1 MIRLKNIITEAPVS
15 THQTIGDFSKG
26 HSFHKKVDR
35 ALVTNP
41 VSVKKVKDFFKNT
54 SADFDF
60 YFVNT
65 TEARKFMEL
74 GKVKKDFIFDEMGI
88 KPEQLKDGIINPNS
102 ITVFFTNNRG
112 DERAPLTPWIIA
124 HRLGHVFRR
133 EYAWE
138 HYLQTWVTGEI
149 QGIMECY
156 GISPKKFTG
165 WGLGDN
171 YASVKRYEIALR
183 YLCEAIGTFKSA
195 RDKNLRSESEFQYEL
210 FAQYLKDGEIKLNPC
225 PDILPTGQH
234 AYRNLRF
241 KSPEDKEY
249 AEGHIRELTRDYR
262 HYAESVLN
270 DCIGNIFVM

>member
-1 MIRLKNIITEAPVS
+1 MRLKDILSEAPIS

-26 HSFHKKVDR
+26 HSFHKAADR

-41 VSVKKVKDFFKNT
+41 VAVKKVTDFFKNT

-65 TEARKFMEL
+65 KEARKYMEL
-74 GKVKKDFIFDEMGI
+74 GKVKKDFVFNEMGI
-88 KPEQLKDGIINPNS
+88 KPEQLKDGEINPNA

-133 EYAWE
+133 EYGWE
-138 HYLQTWVTGEI
+138 HYLQTWVE
-149 QGIMECY
+149 QQLNGIMIAY

-171 YASVKRYEIALR
+171 YASVRRYEIALR
-183 YLCEAIGTFKSA
+183 HLCETIGTFKSA
-195 RDKNLRSESEFQYEL
+195 RDKNLRNANEFEYEL
-210 FAQYLKDGEIKLNPC
+210 FAQYLKDGAIKLNPC
-225 PDILPTGQH
+225 PDVLPTGQH

-241 KSPEDKEY
+241 VDQERKEY
-249 AEGHIRELTRDYR
+249 AESHIRELTQDYS
-262 HYAESVLN
+262 HYAEAVLS